1 MKTDRF
7 ETFAD
12 AILAIVMTVLILKI
26 PQPVEPTVTA
36 IWNLRT
42 MYIAYA
48 VSFLIIYNTWYNNHN
63 LFQLVDEI
71 DNRVIAV
78 HGVLLFIISVLPY
91 FTIWLANH
99 VNSLPAETMFGLI
112 FVSSNILSNISVKT
126 VFRSDPYN
134 KKLIALDQSNNWMNI
149 PLVIQILGFVI
160 SYTVYV
166 PAIYISCFVSI
177 ILWILLSR
185 RNRVR
190 CDEA

>member
-26 PQPVEPTVTA
+26 PQPVEPTLTA
-36 IWNLRT
+36 IWDLRA
-42 MYIAYA
+42 MYVAYA

-78 HGVLLFIISVLPY
+78 HGILLFILSLLPY
-91 FTIWLANH
+91 FTIWLARH

-134 KKLIALDQSNNWMNI
+134 KKLKALDQSNNWMNI
-149 PLVIQILGFVI
+149 PLAIQIIGFVI
-160 SYTVYV
+160 SYTIYV
-166 PAIYISCFVSI
+166 PAIYLSCFVSI
-177 ILWILLSR
+177 ILWLILSR
-185 RNRVR
+185 RNRQR
-190 CDEA
+190 SDEA

>member
-26 PQPVEPTVTA
+26 PQPVEPTLTA

-42 MYIAYA
+42 MYMAYA